1 MLDDRH
7 QPVGPILNATAEKRI
22 TIIVAGDH
30 PLFRKGLAD
39 LLRDDEALE
48 LLAEAEDGQAA
59 IQAINELKP
68 QVAVLDIEMPGLSG
82 IEIARE
88 LHLAENKDTSL
99 ILVTAYK
106 EPEMFDEA
114 LDNGVKGYVLKENA
128 IVDILNG
135 IRAVAKG
142 EDYISPSLAG
152 LLLKRWRASEDLR
165 QENPGLDRLS
175 PAERRILK
183 LISLDRTTKEIADDL
198 GISPRTVENH
208 RANIAR
214 KVGISGTHSLLK
226 FAFQNRS
233 SL

>member
-7 QPVGPILNATAEKRI
+7 QAVGTTLNAIAEKRI
-22 TIIVAGDH
+22 TIIVADDH

-114 LDNGVKGYVLKENA
+114 LDNGVKGSFS
-128 IVDILNG
+128 
-135 IRAVAKG
+135 R
-142 EDYISPSLAG
+142 
-152 LLLKRWRASEDLR
+152 RT
-165 QENPGLDRLS
+165 RLS
-175 PAERRILK
+175 T
-183 LISLDRTTKEIADDL
+183 S
-198 GISPRTVENH
+198 
-208 RANIAR
+208 
-214 KVGISGTHSLLK
+214 
-226 FAFQNRS
+226 
-233 SL
+233 